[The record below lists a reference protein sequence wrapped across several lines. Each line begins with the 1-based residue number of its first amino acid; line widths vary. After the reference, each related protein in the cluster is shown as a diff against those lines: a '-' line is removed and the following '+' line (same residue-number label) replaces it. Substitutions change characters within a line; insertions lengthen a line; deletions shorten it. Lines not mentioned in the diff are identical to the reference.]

1 MHIFGFVARKQ
12 GFIADLREFGGNLDN
27 FVHSQVKRWGDASLV
42 FRINALS
49 TDNSAAG
56 ENLAIPGACFVAAK
70 QVGERTPTVDNQKIW
85 SFFFRVFQSIQHT
98 AVGLAASQKFGG
110 YSVQH
115 GKHAHSVSFQG

>member
-49 TDNSAAG
+49 TDNGAAG

-70 QVGERTPTVDNQKIW
+70 QVGERTPAVDNQKIW
-85 SFFFRVFQSIQHT
+85 SFFFQGIPAYPAYCCRFGSFAEIR
-98 AVGLAASQKFGG
+98 GILRAAWQTCS
-110 YSVQH
+110 
-115 GKHAHSVSFQG
+115 

>member
-49 TDNSAAG
+49 TDNGAAG

-70 QVGERTPTVDNQKIW
+70 QVGERTR
-85 SFFFRVFQSIQHT
+85 SEERRV
-98 AVGLAASQKFGG
+98 GKEWRCRGG
-110 YSVQH
+110 A
-115 GKHAHSVSFQG
+115 GR